1 MLVRTLHSTTMLG
14 INSASKECNTVWIGR
29 RDNRLVVHITDGERV
44 GQVPLN
50 RDFIFF
56 EITETV
62 DRVPKSPMIVLT
74 IVPCGMIENPVVYTS
89 KHALRF
95 FFPITTFPIEI
106 KGLEFMNILRRS
118 GRQNRLIHWLMEDGL
133 TCVV

>member
-74 IVPCGMIENPVVYTS
+74 IVPCGMIENPVVLTS
-89 KHALRF
+89 KPGKRF
-95 FFPITTFPIEI
+95 LFTKNTIANDI
-106 KGLEFMNILRRS
+106 KWLE
-118 GRQNRLIHWLMEDGL
+118 LM
-133 TCVV
+133 